1 LLEVDD
7 PTNVQLDWQLTGVA
21 TPVVGGT
28 WLVELFID
36 DVDGVGA
43 TSGSLGASGPIGIT
57 GGVSPLTFTHTF
69 NIPANRVG
77 VGLYQLSATINHS
90 PVGNPNQLSEMIGFA
105 QSLPIKFTTTV
116 VETNYARGP
125 IVQAAAIPR
134 RRATPRR
141 LPAHEQRREKA
152 MRRASS
158 GEPHRD
164 EFHTDF
170 RHWPGRAQS
179 SRPRNTSIGLGGYAS
194 AVLG

>member
-1 LLEVDD
+1 MTVFNSSFQTPLTDTAAPNALAGAVTAMRVIDPTEGEETALLEVDD

-116 VETNYARGP
+116 VETN
-125 IVQAAAIPR
+125 
-134 RRATPRR
+134 
-141 LPAHEQRREKA
+141 
-152 MRRASS
+152 
-158 GEPHRD
+158 
-164 EFHTDF
+164 
-170 RHWPGRAQS
+170 
-179 SRPRNTSIGLGGYAS
+179 
-194 AVLG
+194 